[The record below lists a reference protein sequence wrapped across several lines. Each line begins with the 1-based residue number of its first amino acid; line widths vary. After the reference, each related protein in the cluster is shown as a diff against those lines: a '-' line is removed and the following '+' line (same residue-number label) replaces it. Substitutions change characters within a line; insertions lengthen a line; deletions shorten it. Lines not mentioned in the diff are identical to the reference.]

1 MANVFQP
8 VRMTEPKLEAPA
20 QPEPQ
25 PVAQPEPPK
34 PEAVPQ
40 AQPPAPPQ
48 SPIRALGGKEFIA
61 YFDSQIEQSHA
72 ALEIFQPKPQAPAQ
86 AETAQE
92 PDQAP
97 AQPTEAP
104 QPQSFWE
111 RNKIYILAAGGLLV
125 LALAATL
132 FRRFFGGEGGDWRTR
147 GGEGPPAP
155 VSDAGGAAQ
164 QPEPEPQPNNN
175 PYVSHDLAAMAL
187 GIRR

>member
-34 PEAVPQ
+34 PEAVSQ
-40 AQPPAPPQ
+40 AQPPAPPP

-86 AETAQE
+86 AEPAQE
-92 PDQAP
+92 PAQP
-97 AQPTEAP
+97 AQEP
-104 QPQSFWE
+104 QPKSFWE
-111 RNKIYILAAGGLLV
+111 SNKIYILAAGGLLV

-147 GGEGPPAP
+147 GGEGPTAP

-175 PYVSHDLAAMAL
+175 PYVTHDLAAMAL